1 MIIDRVTV
9 TGADDSVTP
18 GALLVLQRKYPF
30 VEWGI
35 LVSKKQEGTARF
47 PTRKWIEALASNM
60 DRDRRALTLC
70 AHVCG
75 IWVRRIMVGDRAA
88 LDELP
93 VKGSPLVF
101 DRAQLNFHAEPHAYS
116 LTGFVGLIQSW
127 GIRQY
132 ILQADGMNDRILVA
146 VAAALRRDDLVVPL
160 FDQSGGAGV
169 EPARWPTPA
178 DHYAGYA
185 GGLHPDKVVDQLAR
199 IRDAVGQ
206 STAPIWIDVET
217 HVRSDQDQRFDLDK
231 VDRFLSAVE
240 PFVSGGGR

>member
-35 LVSKKQEGTARF
+35 LISKTQEGSPRF
-47 PTRKWIEALASNM
+47 PSRKWIEVLASYI

-75 IWVRRIMVGDRAA
+75 TWVRRIMVGDKAA

-101 DRAQLNFHAEPHAYS
+101 DRAQLNFHADPHAYS
-116 LTGFVGLIQSW
+116 LTGFVGLLESW
-127 GIRQY
+127 GVRQY
-132 ILQADGMNDRILVA
+132 IMQADGMNDRILVA
-146 VAAALRRDDLVVPL
+146 VAAVLRNNDRVVPL
-160 FDQSGGAGV
+160 FDKSGGAGV
-169 EPARWPTPA
+169 EPETWPPPA
-178 DHYAGYA
+178 AHYCGYA
-185 GGLHPDKVVDQLAR
+185 GGLHPDKVVQQLER
-199 IRDAVGQ
+199 IRAAVGP
-206 STAPIWIDVET
+206 SKAPIWIDVET
-217 HVRSDQDQRFDLDK
+217 HVRSDQDRRFDLEK
-231 VDRFLSAVE
+231 VDQFLDAVA
-240 PFVSGGGR
+240 PFVSGPA